1 LKFKLAEWFYELI
14 RSVKP
19 FRSVGLS
26 HGDKEVFRLRNL
38 KEKLKI
44 YYIMSVF
51 SVLFAL
57 LGFSYNAWR
66 MEVSEENNNVRT
78 AAFEVF
84 EHLGELEHIILT
96 AHYDGDEISGNPRRG
111 WVEVGLVVDLSAL
124 IAPEVADKAVM
135 LKTVLADSWHLMAAE
150 ETVVKALVSKIDDTR
165 MAIKMVLK
173 EMS

>member
-1 LKFKLAEWFYELI
+1 
-14 RSVKP
+14 
-19 FRSVGLS
+19 
-26 HGDKEVFRLRNL
+26 
-38 KEKLKI
+38 
-44 YYIMSVF
+44 MSVF

-96 AHYDGDEISGNPRRG
+96 AHYDGDEISGNPRKG

-124 IAPEVADKAVM
+124 IDPDVADKAVM
-135 LKTVLADSWHLMAAE
+135 LKAEWADSWHLMNE
-150 ETVVKALVSKIDDTR
+150 EESVVKALVSKIDDTR

>member
-1 LKFKLAEWFYELI
+1 MKDIKEKFK
-14 RSVKP
+14 V
-19 FRSVGLS
+19 
-26 HGDKEVFRLRNL
+26 
-38 KEKLKI
+38 

-51 SVLFAL
+51 SVFFAL

-78 AAFEVF
+78 AAFEVL

-96 AHYDGDEISGNPRRG
+96 AHYDGDEVSGNPRKG

-124 IAPEVADKAVM
+124 ISENVESRALEVKMVW
-135 LKTVLADSWHLMAAE
+135 ADSWHLMVTE
-150 ETVVKALVSKIDDTR
+150 ESVVTELVTKIDSTR